1 MQDPETQHNVEAL
14 AELAHVQRV
23 HMSVLDPRSDQ
34 PRDCAEADT
43 VLKRH
48 AEASTHPVD
57 ILVIVDRDHAPRA
70 ADLRKEAVEAIE
82 RADVEHA
89 TARETIRA
97 EHRKAV
103 AVIAGGPRRVD
114 PGREREG
121 VNQSGTESRTRS
133 ASAADAPIAW
143 TSPTTRSAADVSG
156 IDSTGSTTIARA
168 ANAPTPVSRSHD
180 RHTSITVWRQRLQ
193 TSDCPSAGTAPGDP
207 RNLGLG
213 VARQR
218 RHASGHDR
226 TARAR

>member
-43 VLKRH
+43 ALKRQ

-103 AVIAGGPRRVD
+103 AVIAGDPRRVD

-121 VNQSGTESRTRS
+121 VKPERNRI
-133 ASAADAPIAW
+133 ADA
-143 TSPTTRSAADVSG
+143 
-156 IDSTGSTTIARA
+156 
-168 ANAPTPVSRSHD
+168 
-180 RHTSITVWRQRLQ
+180 
-193 TSDCPSAGTAPGDP
+193 
-207 RNLGLG
+207 LG
-213 VARQR
+213 VRSR
-218 RHASGHDR
+218 RADRLDVADNPLGSGRLGDRLDRLDHDR
-226 TARAR
+226 TGCQRTNSSLSFT